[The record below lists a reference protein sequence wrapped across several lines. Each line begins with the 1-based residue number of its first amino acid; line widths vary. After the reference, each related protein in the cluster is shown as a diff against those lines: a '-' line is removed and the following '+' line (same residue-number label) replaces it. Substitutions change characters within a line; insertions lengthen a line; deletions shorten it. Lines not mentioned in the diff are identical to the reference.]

1 MKAAR
6 RGKTDVVVELV
17 KGGANLDLQNKV
29 CIVMNTGYRSLLSLS
44 HTCFNFL
51 LCSLFLTIKQFPLL
65 YGYCSTFNLAFEYIL
80 YLQCSNVYF
89 YIGVQAI
96 FHDEYGGEF
105 KK

>member
-80 YLQCSNVYF
+80 YLNAAMCTFTLGCKPFSTMN
-89 YIGVQAI
+89 
-96 FHDEYGGEF
+96 YG
-105 KK
+105 